1 MERKVVLNKRKYNKF
16 KKKYKVGLCLSGGG
30 TRGFAHLGAFKAF
43 EEYGI
48 KFDAVAGTSIGAI
61 CGAFYATGIET
72 DEILKYASGLKTK
85 DFRQAK
91 LGFLP
96 SKMDNL
102 QQILNKFLPYKNIEE
117 LPIPY
122 YAVTVDLKSG
132 KEVVFSS
139 GDVATVAT
147 ASSAL
152 PGVFL
157 PIKYKGMTLIDG
169 GVLNNIPADVL
180 RKNGCDFVITVDC
193 NPTRGGG
200 TNSENIF
207 SQFSASIGVMIVN
220 NSKYGIMASNIVI
233 RPDMKQFHSMK
244 IENSKE
250 MIKRGYEATIE
261 VMPEIINLLNGNVK
275 KHKKYNK
282 KLKNFNI

>member
-1 MERKVVLNKRKYNKF
+1 MKSKTLLDKRKYNKF
-16 KKKYKVGLCLSGGG
+16 KKKYKIGLCLSGGG

-48 KFDAVAGTSIGAI
+48 EFDAVAGTSIGAI
-61 CGAFYATGIET
+61 CGALYASKLSTKEIE
-72 DEILKYASGLKTK
+72 KYALGIKTK
-85 DFRQAK
+85 DFRQSK

-102 QQILNKFLPYKNIEE
+102 QQLLKSIIPYKNIEE

-122 YAVTVDLKSG
+122 YAVAIDLKSG

-139 GDVATVAT
+139 GDIATVAT

-152 PGVFL
+152 PGVFF

-169 GVLNNIPADVL
+169 GVLNNIPSNVL

-207 SQFSASIGVMIVN
+207 SQFSASIGIMIVN
-220 NSKYGIMASNIVI
+220 NSKYGILTSNIVI
-233 RPDMKQFHSMK
+233 QPDMKKFHSMK
-244 IENSKE
+244 ISNAKE
-250 MIKRGYEATIE
+250 MVEQGYKATLE
-261 VMPEIINLLNGNVK
+261 MMPEIIKLLNGNVK
-275 KHKKYNK
+275 KHKKHNK

>member
-1 MERKVVLNKRKYNKF
+1 MKSKITLNKKKYNKF
-16 KKKYKVGLCLSGGG
+16 KKKYKIGLCLSGGG

-61 CGAFYATGIET
+61 CGALYATGVKSE
-72 DEILKYASGLKTK
+72 EILKYAYGLKTK

-96 SKMDNL
+96 SKLDNL
-102 QQILNKFLPYKNIEE
+102 QQLLKNFLPYKNIEE

-122 YAVTVDLKSG
+122 YAVAVDLKTG

-139 GDVATVAT
+139 GDIASVAT

-157 PIKYKGMTLIDG
+157 PVKYKGMTLIDG
-169 GVLNNIPADVL
+169 GVLNNIPSNIL
-180 RKNGCDFVITVDC
+180 RDNGCDFVVTVDC
-193 NPTRGGG
+193 NPSRGAG

-207 SQFSASIGVMIVN
+207 SQFSASIGIMIVN
-220 NSKYGIMASNIVI
+220 NSKYGIMMSNIVI
-233 RPDMKQFHSMK
+233 RPDMKKFHSMK
-244 IENSKE
+244 ISNTKE
-250 MIKRGYEATIE
+250 MVDQGYKATIE
-261 VMPEIINLLNGNVK
+261 AMPEIVNLLNGNVK
-275 KHKKYNK
+275 KYKKRNKIFK
-282 KLKNFNI
+282 KL